1 MSISGVV
8 QLSQNA
14 RKRIFSMVM
23 FCIRSQNRDG
33 LIVPDD
39 RLQGIVI
46 LNQTIRLTGS
56 TMQLLFRERKRV

>member
-56 TMQLLFRERKRV
+56 TIQLLFGERKRV

>member
-23 FCIRSQNRDG
+23 LCIRSPNRDG

-56 TMQLLFRERKRV
+56 TMQLLFGERKRV